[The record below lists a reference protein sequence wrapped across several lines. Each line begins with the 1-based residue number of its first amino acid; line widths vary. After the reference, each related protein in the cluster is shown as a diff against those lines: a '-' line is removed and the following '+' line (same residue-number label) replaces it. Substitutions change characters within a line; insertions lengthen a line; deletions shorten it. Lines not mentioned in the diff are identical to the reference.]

1 MKKIYLTLVITL
13 ITLQSSLFTTTV
25 TAQDDLWI
33 TGSAVPGGTQK
44 LVKCPSGIFKYAGT
58 LNEGELKIMTTETPQ
73 QTTRYFNPRYVQSYI
88 INNGIDYTSTTNKNG
103 ESWVVPFT
111 ETRYRIV
118 VNTQTRKVTGELFVP
133 WKEVFMAGG
142 AASCGWRAF
151 VMVPFTQDAND
162 PNVFTWTGQ
171 LANGLGDAGEQ
182 PQRFKLMGQDTWDP
196 KSLHPYTQDEP
207 ILQSTQ
213 MRYRETDDK
222 WSIDH
227 DGIYRITVNVF
238 HETINAEYLGTHAT
252 QNTTGIG
259 ETTTPQPTVQTI
271 GNILRVKGEEK
282 LRVALYTADSLLV
295 AKKTGREVELTLPDS
310 GLYIVQATGKHS
322 SVNRKI
328 LVE

>member
-1 MKKIYLTLVITL
+1 MKKIYRLLMAVMLLATA
-13 ITLQSSLFTTTV
+13 TTA
-25 TAQDDLWI
+25 TAQDNLWI
-33 TGSAVPGGTQK
+33 TGSAVPGGTQQ

-58 LNEGELKIMTTETPQ
+58 LNEGELKIMTSETPEA
-73 QTTRYFNPRYVQSYI
+73 TTKYYNPRYVQSYI
-88 INNGIDYTSTTNKNG
+88 INNGIEYNSSTSKTADP
-103 ESWVVPFT
+103 WIVPFT
-111 ETRYRIV
+111 DNRYRIV
-118 VNTQTRKVTGELFVP
+118 VNTQSRKVTGELFVP

-142 AASCGWRAF
+142 AASCGWHAF

-171 LANGLGDAGEQ
+171 LANGLGDANEQ
-182 PQRFKLMGQDTWDP
+182 PQRFKLMGQDSWDP
-196 KSLHPYTQDEP
+196 KSLHPYVQDEP

-222 WSIDH
+222 WSIDR

-238 HETINAEYLGTHAT
+238 HETINAEYLGTRAT
-252 QNTTGIG
+252 ENTTGISP
-259 ETTTPQPTVQTI
+259 TATPQPTVQTI
-271 GNILRVKGEEK
+271 GNTLHVKGQEK

-295 AKKTGREVELTLPDS
+295 AKKTGREVQLTLPHS